1 MSLTIQD
8 YIRSNQE
15 RFLGEL
21 KTFLRIPSVSTLPEH
36 KPDIER
42 AAQFVA
48 DEFRRIGMTHVE
60 LIPTEGHPLVYA
72 EWLGAPGKP
81 ILLCYGHYD
90 VQPPDPLD
98 LWKSPP
104 FEPDVRDGNIY
115 ARGAAD
121 DKGQFF
127 THLKAAEGFL
137 QPTGKLPIN
146 VKFLIE
152 GEEEVGG
159 KSIESYVSAQ
169 RDKLRADAALVSD
182 TEMFAPGFPTLDVGL
197 RGLVYLE
204 VHVRGASHDLHSG
217 LYGGAAPNP
226 LMALAEI
233 LTACKDRRGRILI
246 PGFYR
251 RVKKV
256 SRAELVAWK
265 RLPFNE
271 KKWQREAVGASAL
284 VGEKGYSVLER
295 IWGRPTFEVHG
306 IAGGFTAAG
315 AKTVIPAE
323 ATAKVSMRLVPDQ
336 KPAEIVRLFQRHV
349 EKVKPNGVKLS
360 VRVLSQ
366 APAVIVPTDNPY
378 LQAAVETLEEV
389 FGQRA
394 VFVRSGGSIPVVTLF
409 AKALKTP
416 VVMMGWGLPDDN
428 LHAPNEKLNLGNFYK
443 GIECTMHYFERV
455 AALRAPERSGGGR
468 LGSI

>member
-1 MSLTIQD
+1 MGLAIQD
-8 YIRSNQE
+8 YVRSQQN
-15 RFLGEL
+15 RFLEEL
-21 KTFLRIPSVSTLPEH
+21 KAFLRIPSVSTLPEH
-36 KPDIER
+36 KADIER

-48 DEFRRIGMTHVE
+48 DEFRRIGMSRAAV
-60 LIPTEGHPLVYA
+60 IPTGGHPLVYA

-81 ILLCYGHYD
+81 TVLCYGHYD
-90 VQPPDPLD
+90 VQPAEPLD

-104 FEPDVRDGNIY
+104 FEPTVREGNIY

-127 THLKAAEGFL
+127 AHLKAVEGYL
-137 QPTGKLPIN
+137 KQSGKLPIN

-159 KSIESYVSAQ
+159 ESIEDYVPAH
-169 RDKLRADAALVSD
+169 RDKLRADAVLVSD
-182 TEMFAPGFPTLDVGL
+182 TEMFAPGLPSLDVGL
-197 RGLVYLE
+197 RGLVYTE
-204 VHVRGASHDLHSG
+204 VRVRGASHDLHSG

-226 LMALAEI
+226 LIALAEI
-233 LTACKDRRGRILI
+233 IMACKDNKGTILI

-251 RVKKV
+251 RVKKP
-256 SRAELVAWK
+256 SRAELAAWK

-271 KKWQREAVGASAL
+271 KKWQREAVGAPAL
-284 VGEKGYSVLER
+284 VGEKGYPVLER
-295 IWGRPTFEVHG
+295 IWARPTFEVHG

-323 ATAKVSMRLVPDQ
+323 ATAKISMRLVPDQ
-336 KPAEIVRLFQRHV
+336 KPQEIIRLFEKHLKKIKPKGV
-349 EKVKPNGVKLS
+349 EVS

-366 APAVIVPTDNPY
+366 APAVVVPTDNPY
-378 LQAAVETLEEV
+378 IQAAVETLEQV
-389 FGQRA
+389 FGKRA

-409 AKALKTP
+409 AETLKTP

-443 GIECTMHYFERV
+443 GVECTMRFFERV
-455 AALRAPERSGGGR
+455 AAL
-468 LGSI
+468 

>member
-1 MSLTIQD
+1 MGLAIQD
-8 YIRSNQE
+8 YVRSHQD

-21 KTFLRIPSVSTLPEH
+21 KTFLRIPSVSTLPQH
-36 KPDIER
+36 KPDVER

-60 LIPTEGHPLVYA
+60 IIPTEGHPLAYA

-81 ILLCYGHYD
+81 TLLCYGHYD

-98 LWKSPP
+98 LWKTPP
-104 FEPDVRDGNIY
+104 FEPDVRQGNIY

-137 QPTGKLPIN
+137 KQTGKLPIN
-146 VKFLIE
+146 LKFLIE

-159 KSIESYVSAQ
+159 KSIEAYVPAH
-169 RDKLRADAALVSD
+169 RDTLRAHAVLVSD
-182 TEMFAPGFPTLDVGL
+182 TEMFAPGLPTLDVGL
-197 RGLVYLE
+197 RGLVYTE
-204 VHVRGASHDLHSG
+204 VHVRAASHDLHSG

-226 LMALAEI
+226 HIALAEI
-233 LTACKDRRGRILI
+233 IMACKDRSGRILI

-251 RVKKV
+251 RVQRP
-256 SRAELVAWK
+256 SRAELRAWQ

-271 KKWQREAVGASAL
+271 KKWLKENIGAPAL
-284 VGEKGYSVLER
+284 VGETGYSVLER
-295 IWGRPTFEVHG
+295 IWARPTFEVHG
-306 IAGGFTAAG
+306 IVGGFTGAG

-323 ATAKVSMRLVPDQ
+323 ATAKISMRLVPEQ
-336 KPAEIVRLFQRHV
+336 KPEEIIRLFERHLRRIKPRGV
-349 EKVKPNGVKLS
+349 EVS
-360 VRVLSQ
+360 VWVLSQ
-366 APAVIVPTDNPY
+366 APAVVVPTGSPY
-378 LQAAVETLEEV
+378 IQAAVETLEEV
-389 FGQRA
+389 FGKKA

-409 AKALKTP
+409 AEALKTP

-428 LHAPNEKLNLGNFYK
+428 LHAPNEKLNLDNFYK
-443 GIECTMHYFERV
+443 GIECTMRFFERV
-455 AALRAPERSGGGR
+455 AAL
-468 LGSI
+468 

>member
-1 MSLTIQD
+1 VGLAIQQ
-8 YIRSNQE
+8 YVSSNQE

-21 KTFLRIPSVSTLPEH
+21 KDFLRIPSVSTLPEH
-36 KPDIER
+36 RPDIER

-48 DEFRRIGMTHVE
+48 DEFRRIGMTQVE
-60 LIPTEGHPLVYA
+60 IIPTAGHPLVYA

-81 ILLCYGHYD
+81 TVLCYGHYD
-90 VQPPDPLD
+90 VQPAEPLD

-104 FEPDVRDGNIY
+104 FEPDIREGNIY

-127 THLKAAEGFL
+127 AHLKAAEGFL
-137 QPTGKLPIN
+137 KQTGRLPIN
-146 VKFLIE
+146 LKFLIE

-159 KSIESYVSAQ
+159 KSIEKYVPAH
-169 RDKLRADAALVSD
+169 REKLRADAVLVSD
-182 TEMFAPGFPTLDVGL
+182 TEMFAPGLPSLDVGL

-204 VHVRGASHDLHSG
+204 VHARAASHDLHSG

-226 LMALAEI
+226 LIALAEI
-233 LTACKDRRGRILI
+233 ITACKNREGKILI

-251 RVKKV
+251 RVKQPSK
-256 SRAELVAWK
+256 AELAAWK

-271 KKWQREAVGASAL
+271 KKWQREGVGAPAL
-284 VGEKGYSVLER
+284 TGEKGYSVLER
-295 IWGRPTFEVHG
+295 IWARPTFEVHG
-306 IAGGFTAAG
+306 IVGGFVGAGG
-315 AKTVIPAE
+315 KTVIPAE

-336 KPAEIVRLFQRHV
+336 KPDEILKLFKAHLKKVTPKGV
-349 EKVKPNGVKLS
+349 EVS
-360 VRVLSQ
+360 VQVLSE
-366 APAVIVPTDNPY
+366 APAVVVPTDNPY
-378 LQAAVETLEEV
+378 IEAAVETLAEV
-389 FGQRA
+389 FGKRA

-409 AKALKTP
+409 AEQLKTP

-443 GIECTMHYFERV
+443 GIECTMRFFERV
-455 AALRAPERSGGGR
+455 AAF
-468 LGSI
+468 